1 MFYSQTF
8 LARKGPLGTVW
19 CAAHLQ
25 SRLKKSHY
33 TSTDIPSTV
42 DRIMFPDVPIAL
54 RMSGHLLFGVVRIY
68 SKQVDY
74 LYQDCNVVL
83 TTLRKTFA
91 SIDLNLPENA
101 MQAPV
106 QSITLPE
113 TFDLDALDLDG
124 GVFGEGAYDN
134 HHASQE
140 DITLPDQIPIA
151 TDRYVTITF
160 DEDIQNEAFGAD
172 VAPMD
177 EDIHS
182 TTRGEGVPSDR
193 FTPPNKEAPEVDVP
207 NEFVFQDSVPSN
219 HRETGVMQDA
229 LPDNSSLQYVQPME
243 VLQDDAHLPDDGSP
257 QHVQPMEVMRDAVP
271 PEIVPMVAL
280 NNGNDLTEPDKSI
293 NPEMNEKEVLSPIT
307 EENTPSGG
315 PSPLSLPSSGPRAS
329 VASLPVMN
337 EKDVSFQ
344 MQSTPHVEQP
354 RARARAR
361 KRKQY
366 FDETLVLSNE
376 FMNRTIQDASD
387 LKRKK
392 RNIAYSTL
400 GVWKLNNSLRKEQ
413 IFFQPSL
420 SGLCSDLRNIFDKDY
435 ISKQSHL
442 FEGALPVSGS
452 ATSPP
457 TTEFSPERGV
467 PPSLPVIEVSTE
479 FNVAESPPTIERF
492 QHVEEHDGGNNLP
505 EYEGAQSPPQIERF
519 QHVEEHDGGNN
530 LPEYEGAQSPTTQY
544 DFIPAPSPNL
554 MSASVP
560 PLEASTGTQILLT
573 PDQTASTRFHES
585 VNETPKTM
593 FEEWVGPENTGL
605 SNNPEFNDSAEA
617 GLFFLEADGNT
628 PAGSQA
634 TQGIPGSQGT
644 QGVDSLSVRTR
655 AVAQFL
661 KRESSISS
669 TSEDVTG
676 YLSLDKILEG
686 KTRKLCARMFYETLV
701 LKTYGL
707 VDVKQEVPY
716 GDIILTLN
724 PTLSKAQI

>member
-160 DEDIQNEAFGAD
+160 DEDIQNEVFGSD

-182 TTRGEGVPSDR
+182 TTPGEGVPSDR
-193 FTPPNKEAPEVDVP
+193 FTPPNKEA
-207 NEFVFQDSVPSN
+207 
-219 HRETGVMQDA
+219 GVIQDA
-229 LPDNSSLQYVQPME
+229 LPDNSSLQYVQPTE

-307 EENTPSGG
+307 EENTPGG

-329 VASLPVMN
+329 VASLPEMN

-354 RARARAR
+354 RARAR

-420 SGLCSDLRNIFDKDY
+420 TGLCSDLRNIFDKDY

-442 FEGALPVSGS
+442 VEGALPVSGS

-457 TTEFSPERGV
+457 TTEFSLERGV

-479 FNVAESPPTIERF
+479 FNGAESPPTIERF

-505 EYEGAQSPPQIERF
+505 EHEGAQSPPQIERF
-519 QHVEEHDGGNN
+519 QHAEEHDGGNN
-530 LPEYEGAQSPTTQY
+530 LPEYEGAQSPTTHY

-593 FEEWVGPENTGL
+593 FEEWVGLENTGL
-605 SNNPEFNDSAEA
+605 SNNPEFNNSAEA

-669 TSEDVTG
+669 ISEDVTG
-676 YLSLDKILEG
+676 DLSLDKILEG

-724 PTLSKAQI
+724 QTLSKAQI

>member
-91 SIDLNLPENA
+91 SIDLDLPENA
-101 MQAPV
+101 RQAPV

-151 TDRYVTITF
+151 TDRYVIITF
-160 DEDIQNEAFGAD
+160 DEDIQNEVFGSD

-182 TTRGEGVPSDR
+182 TTPGDGVPSDH

-207 NEFVFQDSVPSN
+207 NDFVFQDSVPSN
-219 HRETGVMQDA
+219 YRETGVMQDV
-229 LPDNSSLQYVQPME
+229 LPKDSSPQYVQPTE
-243 VLQDDAHLPDDGSP
+243 VMQDDAPLLDDSSP
-257 QHVQPMEVMRDAVP
+257 RHVQPMEVMRDAVP
-271 PEIVPMVAL
+271 PEIVPTVSL
-280 NNGNDLTEPDKSI
+280 NNGNDITEQEKSI
-293 NPEMNEKEVLSPIT
+293 NPEMNEKDILSPIT

-315 PSPLSLPSSGPRAS
+315 PSPSPLPSSGPRAS
-329 VASLPVMN
+329 VASLPDMN
-337 EKDVSFQ
+337 DNDVSFQ
-344 MQSTPHVEQP
+344 MQSTPHLEQP
-354 RARARAR
+354 RARAR

-376 FMNRTIQDASD
+376 FMNKTLQDVSD
-387 LKRKK
+387 LNRKR
-392 RNIAYSTL
+392 RNIPCSTL

-413 IFFQPSL
+413 VFFRPSL
-420 SGLCSDLRNIFDKDY
+420 TGLCLALHNIFDRGY

-442 FEGALPVSGS
+442 FEGVLPVSGS
-452 ATSPP
+452 TTPPPTTSLPP

-467 PPSLPVIEVSTE
+467 PPYFPVTEASTE
-479 FNVAESPPTIERF
+479 FYGAPSPPKIERCH
-492 QHVEEHDGGNNLP
+492 HVEEHDGGNNLP
-505 EYEGAQSPPQIERF
+505 EYEGAQSPLQIERF

-530 LPEYEGAQSPTTQY
+530 LPEYEGAQSPATQS
-544 DFIPAPSPNL
+544 DFIPVPSPNL

-560 PLEASTGTQILLT
+560 PLETSTGTQILLT
-573 PDQTASTRFHES
+573 PDQTALTRFHES

-593 FEEWVGPENTGL
+593 FEGWLGL
-605 SNNPEFNDSAEA
+605 SNNPELNDSAEA
-617 GLFFLEADGNT
+617 GPFFLEADGNT

-634 TQGIPGSQGT
+634 TQGVPGSQGT

-661 KRESSISS
+661 KRESSITS

-676 YLSLDKILEG
+676 DLSLDKILEG

-716 GDIILTLN
+716 GDISLTLTR
-724 PTLSKAQI
+724 TLSKAQI